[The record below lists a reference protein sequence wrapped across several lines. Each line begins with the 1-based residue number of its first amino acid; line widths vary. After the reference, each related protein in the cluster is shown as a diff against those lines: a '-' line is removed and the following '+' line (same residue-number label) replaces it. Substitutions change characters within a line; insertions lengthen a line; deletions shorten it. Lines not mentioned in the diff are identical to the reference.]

1 MTWGLFVLLL
11 IIFICVSVLLF
22 LTLKDFEYFYEA
34 YFIIV
39 VIALFIILIFA
50 IDFNNPITT
59 TIYIQN
65 KTQPSTIIYSVPYN
79 DDGNYANLMTMTYS
93 GVWSGSGMDPV
104 NQDAFKDT
112 VTFNYD
118 TFTDATIASM
128 NGKIKVAKL
137 SNYRIQVDIDP
148 TVGSASTLNGCLTL
162 SLLCT
167 GSQSINGKFEQ
178 L

>member
-1 MTWGLFVLLL
+1 MSWGLFVLLL

-22 LTLKDFEYFYEA
+22 LTLQGFELFYEV

-39 VIALFIILIFA
+39 IVGLFIILIFA

-65 KTQPSTIIYSVPYN
+65 KTQPSTLIYSVPYN
-79 DDGNYANLMTMTYS
+79 DDGNYANIMTMTYS
-93 GVWSGSGMDPV
+93 GVWTGNDPV
-104 NQDAFKDT
+104 NSAGYTDT

-128 NGKIKVAKL
+128 GGKIKVTKL

-148 TVGSASTLNGCLTL
+148 TVGGASTLNGFLTL

-167 GSQSINGKFEQ
+167 GSQAINGKFEQ
-178 L
+178 I

>member
-1 MTWGLFVLLL
+1 MSWGLFVLLL

-59 TIYIQN
+59 TVYIQN

-79 DDGNYANLMTMTYS
+79 DDGNYANIMTMTYN
-93 GVWSGSGMDPV
+93 GVWSPTMDPV
-104 NQDAFKDT
+104 NQDSYKDT

-118 TFTDATIASM
+118 TFTDATIVSM
-128 NGKIKVAKL
+128 SGKIKATKL
-137 SNYRIQVDIDP
+137 SNYRIQVDVDP
-148 TVGSASTLNGCLTL
+148 TVGGASTLNGFLTL
-162 SLLCT
+162 NLLCT

>member
-1 MTWGLFVLLL
+1 MSWGLFVLLL

-22 LTLKDFEYFYEA
+22 LTLQGFEMFYEV

-39 VIALFIILIFA
+39 IIGLFIILIFA
-50 IDFNNPITT
+50 IDFNNPVTT

-65 KTQPSTIIYSVPYN
+65 KTQPSTLIYSVPYN

-93 GVWSGSGMDPV
+93 GVWSPAMDPV
-104 NQDAFKDT
+104 NTESYKDT

-118 TFTDATIASM
+118 TLATDASIVSM
-128 NGKIKVAKL
+128 GGKIKATKL
-137 SNYRIQVDIDP
+137 SNYRIQIDIDP
-148 TVGSASTLNGCLTL
+148 TVGGASTLNGFLTL
-162 SLLCT
+162 NLLCT
-167 GSQSINGKFEQ
+167 GSQVINGKFEQ

>member
-1 MTWGLFVLLL
+1 MSWGLFVLLL

-22 LTLKDFEYFYEA
+22 LTLQGFEMFYEV

-39 VIALFIILIFA
+39 IIGLFIILIFA

-65 KTQPSTIIYSVPYN
+65 KTQPSTLIYSVPYN

-93 GVWSGSGMDPV
+93 GVWTPTMDPV
-104 NQDAFKDT
+104 NTDSYKDT

-118 TFTDATIASM
+118 TLATDASIASM
-128 NGKIKVAKL
+128 GGKIKATKL
-137 SNYRIQVDIDP
+137 SNYRIQIDIDP
-148 TVGSASTLNGCLTL
+148 TVGGASTLNGFLTL

-167 GSQSINGKFEQ
+167 GSQAINGKFEQ
-178 L
+178 I

>member
-22 LTLKDFEYFYEA
+22 LTLKDFEYFYEG
-34 YFIIV
+34 YFILV

-50 IDFNNPITT
+50 IDFDNPITT
-59 TIYIQN
+59 TVYIQN
-65 KTQPSTIIYSVPYN
+65 KTQPSTLIYSVPYN

-93 GVWSGSGMDPV
+93 GVWAPTMDPV
-104 NQDAFKDT
+104 NSESYKDT

-128 NGKIKVAKL
+128 GGKIKVTKL

-148 TVGSASTLNGCLTL
+148 TVGGASTLNGFLTL
-162 SLLCT
+162 NLLCT
-167 GSQSINGKFEQ
+167 GSQGINGKFEQ